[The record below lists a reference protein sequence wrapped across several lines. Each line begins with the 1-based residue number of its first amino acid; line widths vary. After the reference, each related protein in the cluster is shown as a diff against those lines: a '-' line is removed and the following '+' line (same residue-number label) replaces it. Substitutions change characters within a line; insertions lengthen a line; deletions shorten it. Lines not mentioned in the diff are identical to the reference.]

1 MTTAI
6 FKTHGQTKFCDTKTD
21 YIRVYQGSLVSSVP
35 ISLSLVPSVHT
46 LGSVK
51 VFWVAFRVSLGLFD
65 CNRVFHFSPFCKVCY
80 VSRCCTFICHTK
92 LILCTTVI
100 NYTRKALKYYLN
112 KCTDILNEA
121 SHIFS
126 ILYMLMKWFTCS
138 LAYLSIFYQLF
149 FR

>member
-21 YIRVYQGSLVSSVP
+21 YIRVYQGMSGFSS
-35 ISLSLVPSVHT
+35 ILSADFVVLVPSVHT

-100 NYTRKALKYYLN
+100 NYTRKALEYYSN

-138 LAYLSIFYQLF
+138 LTYLSIIF
-149 FR
+149 

>member
-1 MTTAI
+1 M
-6 FKTHGQTKFCDTKTD
+6 
-21 YIRVYQGSLVSSVP
+21 
-35 ISLSLVPSVHT
+35 HT

-80 VSRCCTFICHTK
+80 VNRCCTFICHTK

-112 KCTDILNEA
+112 KCTGILNEA

-138 LAYLSIFYQLF
+138 LTYLSIIFLDKNNCINLF
-149 FR
+149 PRFRRGYLKVSKKMGE